1 MNRRRLLWLSG
12 AGAAAVAA
20 ITGGMWAFA
29 GVSIVHNGPSA
40 DDTTGIWTG
49 SSIVTMSRKSED
61 FGVGYT
67 MRADFWFR
75 VDANGEV
82 HGNASAVYQPTFD
95 ATGMNNKI
103 VVAKSVV
110 SGALGLLPGGQLAI
124 FKSAIDAGKAGT
136 NVSLAGLAG
145 VVGKFSDPKPV
156 RAGAI
161 TGSLRGRALTLRW
174 ADPGTLEAGIPAT
187 ISFKYINKE
196 EPISNQ
202 TLQIQAPW
210 RPVATVDPDSDGRFA
225 VGQEQQG
232 PAEKDGVT
240 DSLFAY
246 WSATRVA

>member
-1 MNRRRLLWLSG
+1 MNRRRLLWLGG

-20 ITGGMWAFA
+20 VTGGMWAFA

-40 DDTTGIWTG
+40 DDSTGIWTG
-49 SSIVTMSRKSED
+49 SSIVQMSRKSED

-82 HGNASAVYQPTFD
+82 RGNASAVYQPTFD

-103 VVAKSVV
+103 VVAKSLV
-110 SGALGLLPGGQLAI
+110 SGALSLLPGGQLAV

-145 VVGKFSDPKPV
+145 VVGKFKDPKPV

-161 TGSLRGRALTLRW
+161 TGSLHDRTLTLRW
-174 ADPGTLEAGIPAT
+174 ADSALEAGIPAT
-187 ISFKYINKE
+187 MSLKYINKE
-196 EPISNQ
+196 EPLSDQ

-210 RPVATVDPDSDGRFA
+210 HPAGTVDPDSDGRFA
-225 VGQEQQG
+225 VAQEQQG

-240 DSLFAY
+240 ESLLAY
-246 WSATRVA
+246 WSATRVG